1 MQTNKQDSIKNPM
14 LRRYAKLEIIVIDK
28 KEPSEKLIDEKIKTY
43 MSEIENF
50 ENPISDFKGEKT
62 AQELRQEIVSFFQ
75 SWDEDTLKTASEQE
89 LKNYKIHA
97 QALWNDYQQMNENS
111 KSFISSKA
119 DVEIK
124 KLEKI
129 IKSN

>member
-1 MQTNKQDSIKNPM
+1 MQTNRQDFIKNPM

>member
-14 LRRYAKLEIIVIDK
+14 LRRYARLEIIVIDK
-28 KEPSEKLIDEKIKTY
+28 KEPTEKLIDEKIKTY

-62 AQELRQEIVSFFQ
+62 AQELKQEIVSFFQ
-75 SWDEDTLKTASEQE
+75 SWDEDTLKTASKQE

-119 DVEIK
+119 NVEIK